1 MVRMINLALKGG
13 IGMNEKNQVTVV
25 DLTLPVIEF
34 NSERVLTLAS
44 LDSLHRVPFN
54 TTFNIFNQN
63 QAKLQI
69 NKHYYIATVNDQAF
83 VANYRNPIPP
93 SGLILIT
100 QRGYSMLVKAF
111 TDDFSWQV
119 QEQLADAYFDAQR
132 LLTPA
137 EQLLNQANVLVQHDK
152 RMSMLEEAQR
162 STLNYIHETKVD
174 VRKANARADEAFTA
188 ATAALSHKFGD
199 KDFYTI
205 MAFCKTKN
213 IKIDLSLAKVKGM
226 QATSYTNKIGG
237 QIHKVPEE
245 RFGEVNSYYISVLEH
260 VFSDIL
266 STK

>member
-1 MVRMINLALKGG
+1 VDG
-13 IGMNEKNQVTVV
+13 ISMNEQNRVTVV

-44 LDSLHRVPFN
+44 IDNLHRVPIN
-54 TTFNIFNQN
+54 TTHNIFSQN
-63 QAKLQI
+63 QSKLQM

-83 VANYRNPIPP
+83 VATYHNILPP

-152 RMSMLEEAQR
+152 RMSMLEETQR
-162 STLNYIHETKVD
+162 TTLSYVHEAKID
-174 VRKANARADEAFTA
+174 ARKANLRADEAFTA

-205 MAFCKTKN
+205 MAFCRMKN
-213 IKIDLSLAKVKGM
+213 IKTDLSLAKVRGM
-226 QATSYTNKIGG
+226 QASNYTKSING
-237 QIHKVPEE
+237 QINRIPDE
-245 RFGEVNSYYISVLEH
+245 RFGEVNSYHISVLEH
-260 VFSDIL
+260 IFSDIL
-266 STK
+266 LKK